1 MVLLFHEYIFFQDGC
16 FCLFGLLIFLL
27 LLVMA
32 FLVWDCNVGW
42 MLSLFGCSCLGC
54 LTDVL
59 LNGCID
65 GGSVLIGCG
74 GWCFL
79 MLYFFMYV
87 RWGTLSLIWFFFSPL
102 SASSFSLFVI
112 LLACCICFFGEIAF
126 FL

>member
-1 MVLLFHEYIFFQDGC
+1 
-16 FCLFGLLIFLL
+16 
-27 LLVMA
+27 MA

-79 MLYFFMYV
+79 MLYFFDV
-87 RWGTLSLIWFFFSPL
+87 
-102 SASSFSLFVI
+102 
-112 LLACCICFFGEIAF
+112 C
-126 FL
+126 

>member
-59 LNGCID
+59 LNGYID

-79 MLYFFMYV
+79 MLYFLLYV
-87 RWGTLSLIWFFFSPL
+87 R
-102 SASSFSLFVI
+102 
-112 LLACCICFFGEIAF
+112 
-126 FL
+126 